1 MQDCLNVTFDDT
13 APPLP
18 ISSVFTIHKFADCRE
33 VMCDIIPI
41 ICFLFKR
48 VCVFVSKGWV
58 ELTKLLHL
66 PKLCEFIADISNAAI
81 LPESE

>member
-1 MQDCLNVTFDDT
+1 
-13 APPLP
+13 
-18 ISSVFTIHKFADCRE
+18 
-33 VMCDIIPI
+33 MCDIIPST
-41 ICFLFKR
+41 CFLFKR
-48 VCVFVSKGWV
+48 VCVSKGWV

>member
-1 MQDCLNVTFDDT
+1 MSSINVLLLSIHVIIVGIRAT
-13 APPLP
+13 
-18 ISSVFTIHKFADCRE
+18 SVC
-33 VMCDIIPI
+33 
-41 ICFLFKR
+41 
-48 VCVFVSKGWV
+48 VSKGWV